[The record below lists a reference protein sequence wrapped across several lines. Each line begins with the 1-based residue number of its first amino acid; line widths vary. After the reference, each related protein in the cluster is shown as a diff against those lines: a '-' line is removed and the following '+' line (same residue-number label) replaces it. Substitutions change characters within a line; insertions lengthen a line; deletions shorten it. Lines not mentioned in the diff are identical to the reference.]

1 MQKKQ
6 ILRQLYIGYVRA
18 IMDYNLPLQTIAS
31 KGAVLSLDK
40 VQNQALRLICGAIR
54 TTPTAACEI
63 DANIKLGDLTRKR
76 SLIKTVERY
85 RRQEPDDPNRKLV
98 ETWKPVGRIQLKTLL
113 DVAKEMSSM
122 ENLPTERELERKFQN
137 VPPWQ
142 HLHQPKIVTSLLDK
156 KNNKRSRAQHP

>member
-1 MQKKQ
+1 MTEFNHFT
-6 ILRQLYIGYVRA
+6 G
-18 IMDYNLPLQTIAS
+18 

-63 DANIKLGDLTRKR
+63 DANIKRRALIRKR
-76 SLIKTVERY
+76 SLIETVERY
-85 RRQEPDDPNRKLV
+85 RRQEPDHPNRKLI
-98 ETWKPVGRIQLKTLL
+98 ETWKPVGRIQLKILL

-122 ENLPTERELERKFQN
+122 ENLLTETELERKFQK

-142 HLHQPKIVTSLLDK
+142 HLHQPKIVTFLLDK
-156 KNNKRSRAQHP
+156 KVTKEADPNILKLCAQETVI